1 MGKRFLLP
9 AFFFLL
15 LIHVIETII
24 WFPWNWTLNGNSI
37 NPKIERAII
46 IRYENWNSTI
56 ISKKLSYPQIDWP
69 LNFPP
74 KIEDQLSSC
83 DPSAAVHLGKDE
95 TGGYNR
101 VSFAAKGILEE
112 ARGRPIYFWPTIRY
126 LVSEIAARGMHRGC
140 LHANDL
146 RGADVEGAIPRMNQV
161 TNAMQKPA
169 LMLPANCT
177 PLNFPNVPLR
187 PFLRNRSMRLRVS
200 WTGDDRDGG
209 WLECWD
215 EKSHSLVLQQL
226 SDLLFGRIRKFWTK
240 L

>member
-1 MGKRFLLP
+1 MKLNIKREFNKSKNRTCDY
-9 AFFFLL
+9 
-15 LIHVIETII
+15 H
-24 WFPWNWTLNGNSI
+24 SI
-37 NPKIERAII
+37 MKIEILPSFRKNYRTHKSIGHSIFHRKSKINYLRAIPPRPSILARMKRGGI
-46 IRYENWNSTI
+46 IA
-56 ISKKLSYPQIDWP
+56 
-69 LNFPP
+69 F
-74 KIEDQLSSC
+74 
-83 DPSAAVHLGKDE
+83 HLP
-95 TGGYNR
+95 R
-101 VSFAAKGILEE
+101 MGILEE

-187 PFLRNRSMRLRVS
+187 PSLRNRSMRLRVS

-226 SDLLFGRIRKFWTK
+226 SDLLFERIRKFWTK
-240 L
+240 LQ